1 MEHTPQD
8 VADEFPGGQMADG
21 GEIGAEQLF
30 HAERFQHPVFGV
42 GGNQLPGGV
51 LWQGPGRLLEGEDCR
66 DGALHPH
73 GPGDDGPV
81 ADVHPVEY
89 SQGHRRGIS
98 GISTP
103 GNAIVFM
110 ASHAFRGQE
119 RVRARGGMFKRASRF
134 SARRLP
140 ASPGPGTRRL
150 GRTPGRGWSPAAS
163 DVPDPGRRR
172 CRSGQPGRQ

>member
-1 MEHTPQD
+1 MERTPQD

-89 SQGHRRGIS
+89 SQGHR
-98 GISTP
+98 P
-103 GNAIVFM
+103 GNIGDI
-110 ASHAFRGQE
+110 HAGECDCFHG
-119 RVRARGGMFKRASRF
+119 
-134 SARRLP
+134 
-140 ASPGPGTRRL
+140 
-150 GRTPGRGWSPAAS
+150 
-163 DVPDPGRRR
+163 
-172 CRSGQPGRQ
+172 